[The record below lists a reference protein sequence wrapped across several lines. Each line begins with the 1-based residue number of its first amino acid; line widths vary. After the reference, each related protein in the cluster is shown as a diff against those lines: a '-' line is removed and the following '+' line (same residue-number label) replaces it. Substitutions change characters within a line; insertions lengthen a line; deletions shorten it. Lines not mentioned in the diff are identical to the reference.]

1 MSTPSTLQLT
11 PAGAQPLTPA
21 QKRFN
26 LLVRKIET
34 ARAALAAWQEQTPLF
49 AQAHAKQVQPL
60 LAELQAARCE
70 WVFALDGVVAKPGWT
85 RAERDTLQQT
95 IVETAG
101 DLLDGDGDAD
111 AALKAL
117 YDKHADVDYDTDNR
131 QHLQAM
137 KGLFEAVSGVE
148 LGDDELAS
156 EEELFERAQARMA
169 ERAQAA
175 EQTAQQAPPA
185 RERRKSAAERRREN
199 EARQATQTVREVYRK
214 LASTLHPDRAVDAAE
229 RDTKTALMQ
238 RVNQAYERNDLLA
251 LLELQLEIEQVDR
264 SHIAGASAER
274 MKHYNKVLAEQL
286 EELQAETEAREMA
299 FCAEY
304 GLTPP
309 NRLDPRKLGPI
320 VQYQVRELRTALAE
334 AQRERRMLA
343 DPAATKRWLKH
354 EQRRQR
360 EEEFDDGPFF

>member
-1 MSTPSTLQLT
+1 
-11 PAGAQPLTPA
+11 
-21 QKRFN
+21 
-26 LLVRKIET
+26 
-34 ARAALAAWQEQTPLF
+34 
-49 AQAHAKQVQPL
+49 
-60 LAELQAARCE
+60 
-70 WVFALDGVVAKPGWT
+70 
-85 RAERDTLQQT
+85 
-95 IVETAG
+95 
-101 DLLDGDGDAD
+101 
-111 AALKAL
+111 
-117 YDKHADVDYDTDNR
+117 
-131 QHLQAM
+131 M